1 MATEVERLRYYERQ
15 FLGATD
21 FNDEQNYHRDSLRRH
36 LLGPHTWG
44 IVTGLE
50 LSTAAAESG
59 QGVDVTIECGLA
71 VDAFGRTIA
80 LLDQTALAKD
90 QFEALADQTNTQW
103 VDVGLR
109 YVEQTTGQPSPGFET
124 CATGGDECRIVETYA
139 VQVNTPGQIGV
150 VNNDVTVAGQ
160 PLDPANAVA
169 DYSIPHQELPDDAT
183 PRWIVPLGR
192 VQWQPSADPTVAGS
206 FLAADAQGRVY
217 GGAVAASLLAPDGSV
232 VVRGRADAPA
242 SPAPTQLL
250 AVEGTLGASGLL
262 TASGGLDVTGATD
275 ITGEVAIAGD
285 VEITGGLQ
293 VELPSSSDEAVVGV
307 AKTGGGIDP
316 TVTIAGD
323 GTVTVAGQVAIGAS
337 SPGSSLLAVSAP
349 GAAAVNEFTI
359 ASSGDTQVGGKL
371 VVNGT
376 LDVNSSLSIHDASGG
391 DDTDPFVLSRHQR
404 ATDQNDLRVQ
414 IGDNLDGLDR
424 FVVGP
429 VYYGDGQFK
438 EQFVVDNLGNLNA
451 AGSLNLGA
459 DLAVT
464 GSLRVTGSN
473 NLIVAFTEELSVVM
487 GPADEPVT
495 WTVNHPVMFAAV
507 YARFAVWNGFSI
519 WPQGSPGAW
528 QTFTGHA
535 ANANAI
541 PQHVF
546 VRVTD
551 SSSTEYTSGVGY
563 VSESDAANEH
573 DNSALFTVV
582 VLGRGS

>member
-1 MATEVERLRYYERQ
+1 MATEVERLHYYERQ

-50 LSTAAAESG
+50 LTTAAAASG
-59 QGVDVTIECGLA
+59 TGVDVTIEYGLA

-80 LLDQTALAKD
+80 LLDRVALAKD
-90 QFEALADQTNTQW
+90 QFEALADQTSTQW

-109 YVEQTTGQPSPGFET
+109 YVEQTTGQPPPGFQT
-124 CATGGDECRIVETYA
+124 CATGGDEYRIVETYA
-139 VQVNTPGQIGV
+139 VQVNTPGQVGV
-150 VNNDVTVAGQ
+150 VDNDVTVAGQ
-160 PLDPANAVA
+160 SVDPANAVA
-169 DYSIPHQELPDDAT
+169 DYSIPYQELPDDDT

-192 VQWQPSADPTVAGS
+192 VQWQPSADPTVAGA

-217 GGAVAASLLAPDGSV
+217 GGAVAGSLLAPDGSV
-232 VVRGRADAPA
+232 VVRDRADAPA

-250 AVEGTLGASGLL
+250 AVEGTLGASGLV
-262 TASGGLDVTGATD
+262 TAGGGLDVTGTTDMTGDVTIDGDVD
-275 ITGEVAIAGD
+275 ITGD
-285 VEITGGLQ
+285 VQ
-293 VELPSSSDEAVVGV
+293 VTLPSSTDQAVIGV

-316 TVTIAGD
+316 KVTIAGD

-337 SPGSSLLAVSAP
+337 SPGASLLAVSAP

-371 VVNGT
+371 AVNGT
-376 LDVNSSLSIHDASGG
+376 LDLNSSLSIHDASGG
-391 DDTDPFVLSRHQR
+391 DDTDPLVLSRHQR

-424 FVVGP
+424 FVVGS

-438 EQFVVDNLGNLNA
+438 EQFVVDNLGNLAA
-451 AGSLNLGA
+451 AGSLNVGA
-459 DLAVT
+459 NLAVT

-473 NLIVAFTEELSVVM
+473 NLIVAFTEELSVTM
-487 GPADEPVT
+487 GGADAAVT
-495 WTVNHPVMFAAV
+495 WNVHHPSMFAVV
-507 YARFAVWNGFSI
+507 YARFAVWNGFSL
-519 WPQGSPGAW
+519 WSQGTPAAW
-528 QTFTGHA
+528 DTWTGHA
-535 ANANAI
+535 ASANAI

-551 SSSTEYTSGVGY
+551 SSSTEYTSGLY
-563 VSESDAANEH
+563 YISESDAGSEH

-582 VLGRGS
+582 VLGQGR